1 MPRAR
6 LADEAGEREWNSGL
20 LPAYKRLSHRAE
32 ALIAEAY
39 LAGMNTRRV
48 RRALVRLFEGHVG
61 KDVVSRFAGSQDG
74 RGGRP
79 EREGQRPRSAWEAWQ
94 RRDLAGDDIVRLILD
109 GTVVKVRLDR
119 KATAISLLI
128 ALGVRRDGQK
138 ACRSAPTTEVGAGSQ
153 ARLAIKNMGGESEAA
168 WRAVLDDLTS
178 RGLTRPD
185 LVIVDG
191 GKGLEAALASLWDD
205 LPVQRCTVPKERN
218 LLAHAPKHLHD
229 QIKAEFNDMVHAETA
244 EDVLAKRKIFLA
256 TWKLRCRSVADSL
269 EEAGERLFTFL
280 RYPPEP
286 WRSLR
291 TTNAIERLHEEF
303 KRRIKTQCLLPC
315 AMHHAGRD
323 FQAAFIIANLDPL
336 RAVPILRV
344 PGTGR
349 EPELNERRLDARRRV
364 HEAMAALA
372 VSRARR
378 ASASGMSWGCSG
390 AFASGDPT
398 GLGWKAGQTGA
409 GARHPGRGTG
419 HAGRAF
425 RVLRGQA
432 GLPKGA
438 VLRPLSGSKSRDR
451 KRRER

>member
-1 MPRAR
+1 MKEATPAWPAPPSPFAGSDWFDPLEEAVRGHVRAFIEELLEEELETVLGRGRYERGAGSNGRRHGHRPRQLVTTFGPLTLSVPRAR

-61 KDVVSRFAGSQDG
+61 KDVVSRAW
-74 RGGRP
+74 
-79 EREGQRPRSAWEAWQ
+79 QRTRSAWEAWQ

-138 ACRSAPTTEVGAGSQ
+138 VV
-153 ARLAIKNMGGESEAA
+153 LAIKNMGGESEAA
-168 WRAVLDDLTS
+168 WRAVLDELTS
-178 RGLTRPD
+178 RGLTKPD

-191 GKGLEAALASLWDD
+191 GKGLEAALASRWDD
-205 LPVQRCTVPKERN
+205 VPVQRCTVHKERN

-280 RYPPEP
+280 RYPPEQ

-315 AMHHAGRD
+315 AET
-323 FQAAFIIANLDPL
+323 AAMLFWALLASGQI
-336 RAVPILRV
+336 
-344 PGTGR
+344 TM
-349 EPELNERRLDARRRV
+349 RRV
-364 HEAMAALA
+364 DGWQTLERSPTDLDLAA
-372 VSRARR
+372 
-378 ASASGMSWGCSG
+378 
-390 AFASGDPT
+390 
-398 GLGWKAGQTGA
+398 
-409 GARHPGRGTG
+409 
-419 HAGRAF
+419 
-425 RVLRGQA
+425 
-432 GLPKGA
+432 
-438 VLRPLSGSKSRDR
+438 
-451 KRRER
+451 

>member
-1 MPRAR
+1 MKEATPAWPAPPSPFAGSDWFDPLEEAVRGHVRAFIEELLEEELETVLGRGRYERGAGSNGRRHGHRPRQLVTTFGPLTLSVPRAR

-61 KDVVSRFAGSQDG
+61 KDVVSRAW
-74 RGGRP
+74 
-79 EREGQRPRSAWEAWQ
+79 QRTRSAWEAWQ

-138 ACRSAPTTEVGAGSQ
+138 VV
-153 ARLAIKNMGGESEAA
+153 LAIKNMGGESEAA
-168 WRAVLDDLTS
+168 WRAVLDELTS
-178 RGLTRPD
+178 RGLTKPD

-205 LPVQRCTVPKERN
+205 VPVQRCTVHKERN

-280 RYPPEP
+280 RYPPEQ

-315 AMHHAGRD
+315 AET
-323 FQAAFIIANLDPL
+323 AAMLFWALLASGQI
-336 RAVPILRV
+336 
-344 PGTGR
+344 TM
-349 EPELNERRLDARRRV
+349 RRV
-364 HEAMAALA
+364 DGWQTLERSPTDLDFAA
-372 VSRARR
+372 
-378 ASASGMSWGCSG
+378 
-390 AFASGDPT
+390 
-398 GLGWKAGQTGA
+398 
-409 GARHPGRGTG
+409 
-419 HAGRAF
+419 
-425 RVLRGQA
+425 
-432 GLPKGA
+432 
-438 VLRPLSGSKSRDR
+438 
-451 KRRER
+451 